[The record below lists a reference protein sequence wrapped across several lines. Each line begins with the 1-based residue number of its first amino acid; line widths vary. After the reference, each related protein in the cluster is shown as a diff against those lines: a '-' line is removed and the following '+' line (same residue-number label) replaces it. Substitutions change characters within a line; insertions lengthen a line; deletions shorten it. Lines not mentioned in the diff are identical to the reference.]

1 MPSITIGSTKLP
13 NGFPP
18 GTSFRLEWVAGQV
31 QRKQLRG
38 QPTAKKFKER
48 RLVWN
53 SKDVEFE
60 ITRFLDPGKY
70 IWKAHKYT
78 EDGFDSFSEVGEI
91 LVGMTEKQWL
101 SICHLKPK
109 SQKPTMTSD
118 GVVFACG
125 FPGCSQRTRSKIS
138 ALLHENKVHYG
149 VDLLK
154 EEDPSHVQRET
165 LPAETFKRGP
175 GRPPKS
181 AYGGIG
187 NAD

>member
-1 MPSITIGSTKLP
+1 MPSVTISSAKLP

-18 GTSFRLEWVAGQV
+18 GTSFRLEWVSGQT
-31 QRKQLRG
+31 QRKQG
-38 QPTAKKFKER
+38 KGKTATKFRER

-70 IWKAHKYT
+70 VWKAHKYT
-78 EDGFDSFSEVGEI
+78 EDGFDSFSELGEL

-101 SICHLKPK
+101 RISHLKPK

-125 FPGCSQRTRSKIS
+125 FPGCDKRTRSKIS
-138 ALLHENKVHYG
+138 ALLHENAVHYG

-154 EEDPSHVQRET
+154 SEDPVHETREVQ
-165 LPAETFKRGP
+165 PSETFKRGP

-181 AYGGIG
+181 SYGVGA